1 MSRRGFTIIEVTVAL
16 VIGGLALSA
25 AAALLAGLGQRADQI
40 RAAGAREDRDANGE
54 RLLRA
59 LWGNLQA
66 RLDTTTHSVTGDSTA
81 VNFAS
86 LCETVEG
93 WLRQCD
99 ARLSVRR
106 TGAAFQFLL
115 ELSPRDTRSM
125 TTVSL
130 WSGDSGPAR
139 LRYLRDVA
147 GGGRWTTSWNDI
159 VIPSAVEIV
168 AGPDTML
175 VATW

>member
-1 MSRRGFTIIEVTVAL
+1 MSQRGFTLIEVTVAL

-40 RAAGAREDRDANGE
+40 RAVGAREDRDANGE

-59 LWGNLQA
+59 LWGNVQA
-66 RLDTTTHSVTGDSTA
+66 RRDSAHSVTGDSTA
-81 VNFAS
+81 VTFAS

-93 WLRQCD
+93 WLRPCD

-115 ELSPRDTRSM
+115 ELSSRDTQST

-130 WSGDSGPAR
+130 WSGNSGPAR
-139 LRYLRDVA
+139 LRYLRDA
-147 GGGRWTTSWNDI
+147 ASGGTWLTSWNDI
-159 VIPSAVEIV
+159 VIPSALEIV
-168 AGPDTML
+168 GGTDTML